1 MKDKKYHFKKL
12 DFCVKK
18 VYYINLQMELSGMN
32 KTFIDKQIITAKE
45 NFNYFFMKTI
55 ILILQTCFKLAI
67 MLLINQIFNY
77 TIVNIISIIYTIVS
91 IYNIYNNINNYNKIM
106 TDIKNTLHNEVMF
119 YEIDLDV
126 ISKNLFR
133 GVVNYGK

>member
-1 MKDKKYHFKKL
+1 
-12 DFCVKK
+12 
-18 VYYINLQMELSGMN
+18 MN
-32 KTFIDKQIITAKE
+32 KTFIDKQIIIAKE

-91 IYNIYNNINNYNKIM
+91 IYNIYNSINNYNKIM
-106 TDIKNTLHNEVMF
+106 TDIKNTLYNEVIF

>member
-67 MLLINQIFNY
+67 MLLINQIFM
-77 TIVNIISIIYTIVS
+77 IFFIRLKRS
-91 IYNIYNNINNYNKIM
+91 
-106 TDIKNTLHNEVMF
+106 D
-119 YEIDLDV
+119 
-126 ISKNLFR
+126 
-133 GVVNYGK
+133 YGYIFDCAK